1 MTEQAA
7 IGQPTYTVEQLDT
20 PAGPRWFVVNESAP
34 GNTRKYLASYAT
46 EAEAIEDAQARNGP
60 RELAAVSVAP
70 FADRAES
77 SARDR
82 WLDKW
87 RRS

>member
-1 MTEQAA
+1 MSAPA
-7 IGQPTYTVEQLDT
+7 VVYTVEQLDT
-20 PAGPRWFVVNESAP
+20 PAGPRWYVVNESAP
-34 GNTRKYLASYAT
+34 GNTRKYLASFETAGEAET
-46 EAEAIEDAQARNGP
+46 EAAERNGP

-82 WLDKW
+82 WLDRW